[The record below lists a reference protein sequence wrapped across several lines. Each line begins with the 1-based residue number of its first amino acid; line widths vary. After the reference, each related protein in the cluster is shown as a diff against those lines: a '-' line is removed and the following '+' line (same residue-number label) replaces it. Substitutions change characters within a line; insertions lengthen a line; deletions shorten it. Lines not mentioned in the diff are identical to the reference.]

1 MSTDGIST
9 IDLTDNEY
17 TVEQSLI
24 RNKYKAMDR
33 TGQTVIRGKQKML
46 KMKEEF
52 PVVDAQG
59 RDVFTVKAAGVL
71 DIAGNY
77 AIIDSATDEE
87 VAILDNDYSILQD
100 TWKVRDA
107 QTEAPVAK
115 IESRGAAVTI
125 ARNMIPFFGPLIP
138 HKYEITDANGNHV
151 GSIDGQFSFR
161 DRYEISID
169 DASSVPKETVI
180 AAAMVI
186 DALQGN

>member
-1 MSTDGIST
+1 MSTDGIRS
-9 IDLTDNEY
+9 IDLTDDNY
-17 TVEQSLI
+17 TVEQSLV
-24 RNKYKAMDR
+24 RNKYKATDR

-52 PVVDAQG
+52 PFVDPQG
-59 RDVFTVKAAGVL
+59 NEVFTVKAAGVI
-71 DIAGNY
+71 DVAGNY
-77 AIIDSATDEE
+77 AIIDSATGEE

-100 TWKVRDA
+100 TWRIRDA

-115 IESRGAAVTI
+115 IESRGAAVTV
-125 ARNMIPFFGPLIP
+125 ARNAIPFLGPLIP
-138 HKYEITDANGNHV
+138 HKYEITDADGNHV
-151 GSIDGQFSFR
+151 GNIDGQFSFR